1 MIDAPTSRRSARQRV
16 EKGEQEQAI
25 GRSRG
30 GRNTKIHALADA
42 KGRPIAILLIG
53 DEAHDC
59 PVERLI
65 RRVKPP
71 KRMLGDKAY
80 DSATGLTI
88 MSILRR
94 LPRHGSI
101 RSSAGSLSSP
111 ESRSS
116 EVSTPPSGSSRP
128 TSVPSSTCTTETRS
142 PSNGP
147 SQQTRFWL
155 PSNAS
160 ATKPSRLYAANFR
173 FT

>member
-94 LPRHGSI
+94 LPRHESI
-101 RSSAGSLSSP
+101 RPSADSLNSP
-111 ESRSS
+111 ESKSS
-116 EVSTPPSGSSRP
+116 EVSTPPSGSSADIRAVIDLHNRNLKP
-128 TSVPSSTCTTETRS
+128 FKWTKSADQILASVK
-142 PSNGP
+142 
-147 SQQTRFWL
+147 
-155 PSNAS
+155 AS
-160 ATKPSRLYAANFR
+160 AIMPSRLYVAKFR
-173 FT
+173 ST